1 MVGSIVI
8 AINPQSSLKSH
19 DFTSLPSNFNNLY
32 SSLGPLNKKKIYDS
46 TVIENLRLEYV

>member
-32 SSLGPLNKKKIYDS
+32 SGLGPLNKKKYMIQ
-46 TVIENLRLEYV
+46 L